1 MIARWQFDSWAGC
14 LEGRLFKLLLNHSCM
29 VVFRRIELRLRI
41 KWLMFR
47 GLTGSGS
54 VYVVQELSAL
64 WIIFNHLTATIAM
77 AKTLFFYSHQG
88 SVSLQFFLDLD
99 LVLFENRHGELA
111 VETAFGLGELSEEV
125 DWVAMKLH
133 VGVYPLQRINNLY
146 WHLSVILLQ
155 GSFIPTGGLAV
166 FGSELVAQFALLPGV
181 DVDGVLSYEWI
192 LQTCQP

>member
-1 MIARWQFDSWAGC
+1 
-14 LEGRLFKLLLNHSCM
+14 
-29 VVFRRIELRLRI
+29 
-41 KWLMFR
+41 
-47 GLTGSGS
+47 
-54 VYVVQELSAL
+54 
-64 WIIFNHLTATIAM
+64 
-77 AKTLFFYSHQG
+77 
-88 SVSLQFFLDLD
+88 
-99 LVLFENRHGELA
+99 
-111 VETAFGLGELSEEV
+111 
-125 DWVAMKLH
+125 MKLH